1 MVHIYSPST
10 REAAARDQPDLHM
23 RSKPAR
29 SSMVILICRL
39 AVGHQI
45 LIDMVPGRV
54 ILVIVTLTEVTAYV
68 NVARTVYLECHNPQ
82 TSLTKVGNFNQN

>member
-1 MVHIYSPST
+1 
-10 REAAARDQPDLHM
+10 
-23 RSKPAR
+23 
-29 SSMVILICRL
+29 MVILICRL

-68 NVARTVYLECHNPQ
+68 NVARTVYLERHNPQ
-82 TSLTKVGNFNQN
+82 TPLTKVGNLNQN